1 MTRQLIRDC
10 RLSWKLLFMRIII
23 LLYGIIF
30 SRMVT
35 NPDNSG
41 CADEIGGPNVDYDQD
56 YYPTWFELSLVSVS
70 CKWMGRL

>member
-35 NPDNSG
+35 NPDNSS
-41 CADEIGGPNVDYDQD
+41 CADEIGGPNADYDQD

>member
-1 MTRQLIRDC
+1 
-10 RLSWKLLFMRIII
+10 
-23 LLYGIIF
+23 
-30 SRMVT
+30 MVT
-35 NPDNSG
+35 NPDNSS